1 MIMRGLVWCASAEG
15 LIPKSYPSSGA
26 NKHSTWV
33 ALGGTLFDGGVQT
46 KAYPSQRL
54 AAYGLNTTRNVND
67 GQICGRL

>member
-33 ALGGTLFDGGVQT
+33 ALGGKLFDGGMEQVHHFRSYRDVRR
-46 KAYPSQRL
+46 KRRASRF
-54 AAYGLNTTRNVND
+54 GERW
-67 GQICGRL
+67 